1 MISAPYA
8 LALLRLQMRRPTL
21 RLSLALRDDKPPV
34 NANQAI
40 AYIQLRHDREKPSDS
55 WWTFAGR
62 VLQEQAGDA

>member
-21 RLSLALRDDKPPV
+21 R
-34 NANQAI
+34 
-40 AYIQLRHDREKPSDS
+40 HDSEKPTDS

-62 VLQEQAGDA
+62 VLQEQSGGA